1 MDLSVIVELIGTFGF
16 PIVAVFVLAWFIW
29 RIYKKSEEREDNLRQ
44 ELKESRE
51 INSKFADII
60 AAHTAE
66 LSEIKTDI
74 REIKNVLELP
84 SQNEEE

>member
-1 MDLSVIVELIGTFGF
+1 MDIAVIIELIGTFGF
-16 PIVAVFVLAWFIW
+16 PIVAVFVLCWFIW

-51 INSKFADII
+51 INGKFADII

-66 LSEIKTDI
+66 LGEIKTDI
-74 REIKNVLELP
+74 REIKNALELP
-84 SQNEEE
+84 T